1 MNKEL
6 TRTTIADL
14 EVEWTKLEDNWK
26 QLDNDILELNN
37 QIDTKFVLQDAISD
51 KQRNIEIEIH
61 NLELEAW
68 DQQYFTFT
76 ELQRIIEYMD
86 TPFYQNAV
94 DVISEWIASDDD
106 LAVHWELY
114 AAGQTVEEYFS
125 RNAYIPNILTEMLND
140 LGAPEEIYTKIFRS

>member
-68 DQQYFTFT
+68 D
-76 ELQRIIEYMD
+76 
-86 TPFYQNAV
+86 
-94 DVISEWIASDDD
+94 
-106 LAVHWELY
+106 
-114 AAGQTVEEYFS
+114 
-125 RNAYIPNILTEMLND
+125 
-140 LGAPEEIYTKIFRS
+140 